1 MLDEI
6 NERREWEYE
15 DFSDLS
21 DEQVIEVNK
30 VIQEA
35 MTNARFF
42 EHLHEYR
49 CTYFF
54 FKDSEKY
61 SVIVNRNLD
70 SFTGEVQRKAR
81 QLLGF

>member
-6 NERREWEYE
+6 SERREWEYE

-35 MTNARFF
+35 MAHACFI

-49 CTYFF
+49 CIYFYL
-54 FKDSEKY
+54 KDSDKY
-61 SVIVNRNLD
+61 SAIVNRNLD

-81 QLLGF
+81 QLLGY